1 MQSPLNSYAHR
12 FAAQSAPL
20 QPLGHWH
27 WRAQQ
32 TAGRR
37 HRCIGVQAADESA
50 SASTSS
56 STERAAKASGP
67 HANGHGRLRLRQ
79 AERGAAR
86 IQLAPHGRRRAGED
100 ARSFRCAAATSR
112 MALEHVRD
120 MHSYQP
126 VHECTSSQRPAGSTA
141 LTLRVPGATAPLAC
155 GLALPLCMPT
165 HACMRVD
172 GMRVRMRRFWHDEKR
187 FKGTGEDSLVQQELL
202 RTGAPHHM
210 ATATMA
216 PMGHAWMHPAACMLR
231 SLCYNFQL
239 NEFWQPGCYNAVA
252 CSSTTAFVMQCF

>member
-1 MQSPLNSYAHR
+1 MQSPLHSYAHR

-155 GLALPLCMPT
+155 GLALLLSVCRHI
-165 HACMRVD
+165 HACAWTACVCACAGSGTM
-172 GMRVRMRRFWHDEKR
+172 KSAS
-187 FKGTGEDSLVQQELL
+187 KGPVKTRWCSRSCSEQV
-202 RTGAPHHM
+202 HHI
-210 ATATMA
+210 TYK
-216 PMGHAWMHPAACMLR
+216 P
-231 SLCYNFQL
+231 
-239 NEFWQPGCYNAVA
+239 
-252 CSSTTAFVMQCF
+252 